1 MNDDFISPLT
11 GDKLT
16 TAEAILFEDG
26 YTSTSNAEYDSRC
39 YICRD
44 PDFSAMGLPLCRT
57 CDECKN
63 RGEPRRQG
71 HVPADDTVCT
81 ICGTD
86 EHDTPEFE
94 EYHKKQEA
102 GE

>member
-1 MNDDFISPLT
+1 MGDFISPLT

-16 TAEAILFEDG
+16 PAEAALFNDS
-26 YTSTSNAEYDSRC
+26 YTSSTSAEHDPGC

-44 PDFSAMGLPLCRT
+44 PDFARMGLPLCYP
-57 CDECKN
+57 CSVCKET
-63 RGEPRRQG
+63 GRQG

-86 EHDTPEFE
+86 ATKLTRRRCERSPAESVL
-94 EYHKKQEA
+94 
-102 GE
+102 GR